1 MSDKEKEEGISVKVN
16 VRIPT
21 KQYELM
27 KKFGETLGME
37 TDAGCLKYFLSVG
50 LQASAGGIASLQV
63 VESNAQAVKEL
74 RRMNDS
80 VDQQAKQMDLVDEA
94 RKAGQKR

>member
-37 TDAGCLKYFLSVG
+37 TDAGCLKYFLCVG

-63 VESNAQAVKEL
+63 VESNAQAVSEL
-74 RRMNDS
+74 KRMNDS
-80 VDQQAKQMDLVDEA
+80 VDQVKQMDLVEEA
-94 RKAGQKR
+94 SRGRA